1 MRTTFKENVGELV
14 KGNGAAFTDLLNS
27 LRAARHPIASV
38 GDTTTLNLVEGGVIP
53 DLSVI
58 DLGTRR
64 GLLESRDRDRME
76 RFLSHGDVVMV
87 RNPQGEITTE
97 LWDTIREFY
106 GNFHSRVLSDDVDC
120 AEATAVGNGVGN
132 RVGNGEDVDTAR
144 EKPEG
149 DRKPDQTEY
158 NKFKI
163 GRPGRMGTTPLII
176 RIEGEEDL
184 ASLPCIYF
192 ANKGGHVLYG
202 LPDMGL
208 VHIQVDEKHRTIVRD
223 ALMNM
228 EALYEPHNNESD
240 R

>member
-1 MRTTFKENVGELV
+1 
-14 KGNGAAFTDLLNS
+14 
-27 LRAARHPIASV
+27 
-38 GDTTTLNLVEGGVIP
+38 
-53 DLSVI
+53 
-58 DLGTRR
+58 
-64 GLLESRDRDRME
+64 
-76 RFLSHGDVVMV
+76 
-87 RNPQGEITTE
+87 
-97 LWDTIREFY
+97 
-106 GNFHSRVLSDDVDC
+106 
-120 AEATAVGNGVGN
+120 
-132 RVGNGEDVDTAR
+132 
-144 EKPEG
+144 
-149 DRKPDQTEY
+149 
-158 NKFKI
+158 
-163 GRPGRMGTTPLII
+163 MGTTPLII